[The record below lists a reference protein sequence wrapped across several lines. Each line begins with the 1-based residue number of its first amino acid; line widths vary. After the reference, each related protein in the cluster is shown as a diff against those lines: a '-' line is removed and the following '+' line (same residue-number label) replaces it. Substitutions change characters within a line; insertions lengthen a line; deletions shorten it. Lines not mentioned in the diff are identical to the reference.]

1 MRAGHVVLAIT
12 QGSSHYSALFTT
24 GTFRVYGGTGFCGT
38 IRLVGIAREVFGD
51 ALPVAERYAAFLA
64 KAGVERGLIGPRE
77 ADRLWE
83 RHLINCAVVSAA
95 IPENAEVVD
104 IGSGAGLPGIV
115 LAIVRPDLRITL
127 LEPLLRRTTFL
138 NECVELLDLR
148 NVEVRRA
155 RAEDVTDEFA
165 VDVATARAVA
175 PLERLARWA
184 LPLLRPGGEL
194 LALKGERAAAEL
206 EEAEPVLKR
215 FGVRSTE
222 LLQVGRGMVDPP
234 TTLVRVVAGREEV
247 VGRRQRAP
255 RRAKGSRKRSS

>member
-1 MRAGHVVLAIT
+1 MHAPA
-12 QGSSHYSALFTT
+12 
-24 GTFRVYGGTGFCGT
+24 GFCGT

-51 ALPVAERYAAFLA
+51 ALPLAERYAAFLA
-64 KAGVERGLIGPRE
+64 EAGVERGLIGPRE

-95 IPENAEVVD
+95 VPADAQVVD
-104 IGSGAGLPGIV
+104 IGSGAGLPGVV
-115 LAIVRPDLRITL
+115 LAIVRPDLRVTL

-138 NECVELLDLR
+138 NECVEMLDLT
-148 NVEVRRA
+148 NVEVRRG
-155 RAEDVTDEFA
+155 RAEDMAGEIS

-175 PLERLARWA
+175 PLERLATWA

-206 EEAEPVLKR
+206 DEAQPVLKR
-215 FGVRSTE
+215 FGVRSAE
-222 LLQVGRGMVDPP
+222 LLQVGHGMVDPP
-234 TTLVRVVAGREEV
+234 TTLVRVVVGRGGI

>member
-1 MRAGHVVLAIT
+1 ML
-12 QGSSHYSALFTT
+12 LPP
-24 GTFRVYGGTGFCGT
+24 GTLRVYAATPFYGT
-38 IRLVGIAREVFGD
+38 IRTVGIAREVFGET
-51 ALPVAERYAAFLA
+51 LPVAERYAAFLA
-64 KAGVERGLIGPRE
+64 DAGVERGLIGPRE

-83 RHLINCAVVSAA
+83 RHLINCAVVAEA
-95 IPENAEVVD
+95 IPADAQVVD

-138 NECVELLDLR
+138 SECVEMLDLR

-155 RAEDVTDEFA
+155 RAEDVTKEFS

-175 PLERLARWA
+175 PLERLAKWA

-206 EEAEPVLKR
+206 DEAAPVLQR
-215 FGVRSTE
+215 FGVRETE

-234 TTLVRVVAGREEV
+234 TTLVRVVAGRPADRSAAA
-247 VGRRQRAP
+247 GRRQSAP
-255 RRAKGSRKRSS
+255 RRAGRSRKRSS